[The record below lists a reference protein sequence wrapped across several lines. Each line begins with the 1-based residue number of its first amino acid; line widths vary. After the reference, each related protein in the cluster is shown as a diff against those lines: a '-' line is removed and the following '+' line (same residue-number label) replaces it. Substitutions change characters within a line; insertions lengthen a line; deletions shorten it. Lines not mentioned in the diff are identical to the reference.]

1 MFNGPRTIFNY
12 ISLRK
17 PDGMMVHLLSDFV
30 YKMEE
35 KMGKGTVEENGE
47 KVEKVIHITVIF
59 SPFGD
64 QTVVMETPEQIVKQL
79 EKAGDD
85 AIKSAAERFSGQVLQ
100 VPAGAIDPAAVRRGA
115 KR

>member
-1 MFNGPRTIFNY
+1 MFAGPRTIFNY

-17 PDGMMVHLLSDFV
+17 PDGMMVHILADFV

-35 KMGKGTVEENGE
+35 RMGKGTVEENGQQ
-47 KVEKVIHITVIF
+47 VEKTVSVTVIF

-64 QTVVMETPEQIVKQL
+64 QTIVMDKPEDIVRQL

-85 AIKSAAERFSGQVLQ
+85 AIKGAAERFQGQVLQ
-100 VPAGAIDPAAVRRGA
+100 VPAGAIDPQAVRRGA

>member
-1 MFNGPRTIFNY
+1 MFNGPRTIFSY

-17 PDGMMVHLLSDFV
+17 PDGMMVHLLYDFV

-35 KMGKGTVEENGE
+35 RMGQGTVEENGVAVQ
-47 KVEKVIHITVIF
+47 KTVSVTVVF

-64 QTVVMETPEQIVKQL
+64 QTIVLDKPEDIVKQL

-100 VPAGAIDPAAVRRGA
+100 VPAGAIDPATVRRGA